1 MSRRKTAASLNKPK
15 VPDHFYGS
23 TQVSQL
29 INMIMSDGKKQL
41 ATRIVYKAFDGLYEY
56 YLKELDG
63 KTTMQV
69 TSQSGKDA
77 DDTNSESEIAFA
89 DMDKRDAVLRIFED
103 ILERVGPSLELVSKR
118 VGGANIQVP
127 IVVRPNRKSTLAMR
141 FIIKNAQGRKK
152 AMKSMIASLKQ
163 ELVDVLKGTAK
174 SLDDKENTLR
184 MAKANAVFQ
193 GVRR

>member
-1 MSRRKTAASLNKPK
+1 MSLLCLYSYQNDLQ
-15 VPDHFYGS
+15 YG
-23 TQVSQL
+23 Q
-29 INMIMSDGKKQL
+29 
-41 ATRIVYKAFDGLYEY
+41 
-56 YLKELDG
+56 
-63 KTTMQV
+63 
-69 TSQSGKDA
+69 
-77 DDTNSESEIAFA
+77 
-89 DMDKRDAVLRIFED
+89 D